1 MLLDIVRDVILRQ
14 RKYNMNS
21 KLIVAS
27 VLGTILGL
35 ACLNTEAMKDS
46 PRGTTSAGS
55 NFAVFVPNSDN
66 FKIRVPA
73 GCITQ
78 DSEGYSLDINALAPI
93 FQPVVQRWACVNQ
106 AEYENK
112 IVVAEFKFVKGLRA
126 SDGEELSITG
136 SGIGDCMLEILKKHG
151 FAQQKGL
158 FDNEK
163 NQLNAVRDGLGWA
176 ITLKD
181 GRTWAQFGLKELGG
195 KLFVQG
201 RDFE

>member
-1 MLLDIVRDVILRQ
+1 MLLDIVGDVILRQ
-14 RKYNMNS
+14 RKYNMSN

-27 VLGTILGL
+27 VLSAMLGG
-35 ACLNTEAMKDS
+35 ACFNTEAMRES
-46 PRGTTSAGS
+46 PRGTSAGS
-55 NFAVFVPNSDN
+55 NFDV
-66 FKIRVPA
+66 IRIPSE
-73 GCITQ
+73 CIIQ
-78 DSEGYSLDINALAPI
+78 DSEGYSLDVNALAPI
-93 FQPVVQRWACVNQ
+93 LQPVVQRWACVNQ

-112 IVVAEFKFVKGLRA
+112 IVVAEFKFVKGFRVA
-126 SDGEELSITG
+126 DGEELSITG

-181 GRTWAQFGLKELGG
+181 GRTWAQFGLKERGG

>member
-1 MLLDIVRDVILRQ
+1 MS
-14 RKYNMNS
+14 S

-93 FQPVVQRWACVNQ
+93 LQPVVQRWACVNQ

-112 IVVAEFKFVKGLRA
+112 IVVAEFKFVKGLRV
-126 SDGEELSITG
+126 SDGKELPIYNG
-136 SGIGDCMLEILKKHG
+136 IEGIGDYMLEILKRHD
-151 FAQQKGL
+151 FVQQKGL
-158 FDNEK
+158 FANEQ
-163 NQLNAVRDGLGWA
+163 NRPNAVRGSLGWA
-176 ITLKD
+176 IVPKG
-181 GRTWAQFGLKELGG
+181 GRTWEQFGLKAIEG
-195 KLFVQG
+195 KLYAYG